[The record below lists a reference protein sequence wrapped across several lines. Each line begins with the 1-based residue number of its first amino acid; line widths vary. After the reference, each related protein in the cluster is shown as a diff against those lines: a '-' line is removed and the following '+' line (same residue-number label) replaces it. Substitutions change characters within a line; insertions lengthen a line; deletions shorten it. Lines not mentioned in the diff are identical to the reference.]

1 MSSSLVAEIDAL
13 ISKVKACPL
22 QAEGKAAPAQEAAPA
37 KKEEA
42 APAPAKASEALDID
56 SVKVGMIC
64 QVGDSFDALRAAW
77 TEAELGNID
86 DKDLKPYLTQV
97 GKVMEI
103 EEDDDTVLLRWE
115 NLDSVWIPV
124 SQLTETTLPLS
135 SPPPVSHLLDK
146 SERDPLAPMEGLK
159 AIKGPYLTD
168 ADSISEGAHVQ
179 VTEDFKLL
187 RKEWA
192 AAELGEIRDEDLALW
207 LLQIGKVIEVE
218 EDDDTVNVRWESYD
232 TVWIPIAACR
242 DAGKEALTSP
252 PSVSCL
258 AGEPTQEEEAK
269 PVFRLKEWTL
279 DGDQYYKEISQIKK
293 KQRVQI
299 TTDYGYL
306 RQAFPAKGLE
316 EMEDYQKI
324 AGYTGDAW
332 ELDEENGLVTVRF
345 NNKKT
350 IKVPFVCLYKVNKKK
365 KKKGNPEL

>member
-187 RKEWA
+187 RRS
-192 AAELGEIRDEDLALW
+192 GPPPS
-207 LLQIGKVIEVE
+207 
-218 EDDDTVNVRWESYD
+218 WERSGM
-232 TVWIPIAACR
+232 R
-242 DAGKEALTSP
+242 TSP
-252 PSVSCL
+252 YGSSRSVRSSRS
-258 AGEPTQEEEAK
+258 K
-269 PVFRLKEWTL
+269 RM
-279 DGDQYYKEISQIKK
+279 
-293 KQRVQI
+293 
-299 TTDYGYL
+299 TT
-306 RQAFPAKGLE
+306 P
-316 EMEDYQKI
+316 
-324 AGYTGDAW
+324 
-332 ELDEENGLVTVRF
+332 
-345 NNKKT
+345 
-350 IKVPFVCLYKVNKKK
+350 
-365 KKKGNPEL
+365 